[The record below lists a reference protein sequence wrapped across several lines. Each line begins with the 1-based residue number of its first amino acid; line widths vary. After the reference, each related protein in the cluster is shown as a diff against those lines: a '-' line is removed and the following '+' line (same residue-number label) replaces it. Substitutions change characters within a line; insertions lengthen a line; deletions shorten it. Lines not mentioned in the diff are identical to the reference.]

1 MLKKDLQKSVCL
13 VSIILLLHCMKLQY
27 KLNRPEAE
35 LLGPGHIKVTM
46 EDDIHG
52 TVDTSCTKGVFYL

>member
-1 MLKKDLQKSVCL
+1 
-13 VSIILLLHCMKLQY
+13 MKLQY